1 MAALKKIAFWR
12 VCWENCGKEIQ
23 NGDYIIG
30 SESEISA
37 MNGP

>member
-1 MAALKKIAFWR
+1 MAALKKTVFWR
-12 VCWENCGKEIQ
+12 VCRENCGKEIKSE
-23 NGDYIIG
+23 DYIIG

>member
-1 MAALKKIAFWR
+1 MAALKKTAFWR
-12 VCWENCGKEIQ
+12 VWWENCGKEIQ
-23 NGDYIIG
+23 TGDIIG